1 MKRQKERHPLFGSL
15 RPPGA
20 PAELR
25 ERTLEAARAVPA
37 EPVESAEPID
47 SQGRSLTDRL
57 WESRRLRLAWALLM
71 VGLLGANLHLELDRR
86 ASLPEAARHAVREA
100 SARQEPGERLTLLA
114 ARQVGLGSLLSEESD
129 RNHRDPSFDRPSQP
143 SGRTL

>member
-1 MKRQKERHPLFGSL
+1 MKRQKEHHPVLGKL

-25 ERTLEAARAVPA
+25 ERILEAARAVPA
-37 EPVESAEPID
+37 EPVVSPD
-47 SQGRSLTDRL
+47 TTRRSLTDRL
-57 WESRRLRLAWALLM
+57 WESRRLRLAWAFL
-71 VGLLGANLHLELDRR
+71 VIVLLGANLSLELDRR
-86 ASLPEAARHAVREA
+86 AGLPEAARHAVREA
-100 SARQEPGERLTLLA
+100 SARQEPGQRLTLLA

-129 RNHRDPSFDRPSQP
+129 RNHRDPSFDRSSQP